1 MPNNISTTLNEFVNE
16 NITKT
21 KRVNKTEVKQA
32 VLECLSKSD
41 KKLNMSEISKITGF
55 KTDNVY
61 VAVTEIKEAKSKNIN
76 DISYWYI
83 NENQVDPPKKVV
95 VGAKSVDPIFMKMY
109 EDDKNNSS
117 GRKIFLSMED
127 HKAYVEKQNGGT
139 TVKPREKKIATKGV
153 SRTRRKK

>member
-16 NITKT
+16 NISKT
-21 KRVNKTEVKQA
+21 KRVNKTDVKIA

-55 KTDNVY
+55 KTDNIY
-61 VAVTEIKEAKSKNIN
+61 VAITEIKEAKSKKIN

-83 NENQVDPPKKVV
+83 NESQVDPAKKVV
-95 VGAKSVDPIFMKMY
+95 VGAKAVDPIFMQIY
-109 EDDKNNSS
+109 EDDKNNPS
-117 GRKIFLSMED
+117 GRKIFLSMEE
-127 HKAYVEKQNGGT
+127 HKAYVQKQNGT
-139 TVKPREKKIATKGV
+139 TVKPREKKTATKGV